1 MARLITLGF
10 DDPSE
15 LLLGNP
21 IAAEVGDRSSVS
33 VRQVY
38 YSGPQLRSLQSFGAL
53 VLQGDCQWQYMLGGN
68 YGDLYFSGSFNAADV
83 LYNGWELVKVDT
95 RTDGSFN
102 NTLNVVWNTGGSL
115 SLRRGTTIL
124 ATSTAGLVTTGVRY
138 NLECYFKPRS
148 SGGEFTVKLDGTQI
162 LTYSGNTTDNAA
174 TCDGFRLLAG
184 HNSPGSITWWDD
196 VAVND
201 NSGSVNNSW
210 VGRIN
215 LWPLYARGPGDVT
228 QLSRGGLDLGANYAQ
243 VRDPDPTGQ
252 TFVQGD
258 INNYDLYQVDTLD
271 LPAGATIN
279 NIIVQVVGKSTSGS
293 GYIAPMIKAADTES
307 QGTDKLLSN
316 GFLNVRQQAWAT
328 NPKTSTAWTESDL
341 STLQIGV
348 KIRS

>member
-15 LLLGNP
+15 FLLGVPLGETGSN
-21 IAAEVGDRSSVS
+21 SSVS

-53 VLQGDCQWQYMLGGN
+53 VLIGDNYWTYMLGGN
-68 YGDLYFSGSFNAADV
+68 YSDLYFSGSFCAADTLV
-83 LYNGWELVKVDT
+83 NGNQLVVFDT
-95 RTDGSFN
+95 RTDGGFGSP
-102 NTLNVVWNTGGSL
+102 LNVVWNTGGSL
-115 SLRRGTTIL
+115 AIRKSATVL
-124 ATSTAGLVTTGVRY
+124 ATSITGLVTTGVRY
-138 NLECYFKPRS
+138 NIECYVKPRN

-162 LTYSGNTTDNAA
+162 LTYSGNTTANAES
-174 TCDGFRLLAG
+174 CDGFRLYPG
-184 HNSPGSITWWDD
+184 HATGNNMTWWDD
-196 VAVND
+196 IAVND

-210 VGRIN
+210 IGRIN
-215 LWPLYARGPGDVT
+215 LWPLYARGTGDVT

-258 INNYDLYQVDTLD
+258 NGNYDLYLVDTLD

-279 NIIVQVVGKSTSGS
+279 NIIVQVVGKSTSGL
-293 GYIAPMIKAADTES
+293 GYVAPMIKADDIEA
-307 QGTDKLLSN
+307 QGDDKLLTS
-316 GFLNVRQQAWAT
+316 GFLSVRQQAWAI